1 MASVLSRIGQR
12 LTSIGVIETDDEELR
27 LQKTLIVSF
36 SAMIGVAAA
45 LWGLTYLF
53 LREPLAASI
62 PLGYS
67 VLSALSIM
75 LFARLRRYR
84 LFRASQ
90 LGLLL
95 LLPFLLSLSLGGI
108 LASGGILLWSLNC
121 PLGALVFSGY
131 RAARIWFLGFL
142 VTLVASL
149 LLESAVADRAS
160 LSDTTRVVFAAMN
173 IGGVSTVAFVL
184 LQYFTVQREAAMETS
199 ETLLLNILPKPIAN
213 RLKRGP
219 ETIAEHYENASVLFA
234 DVVDFTPMSEGMSPS
249 SLVELLNEVFTYFD
263 EVADELG
270 VEKIKTIG
278 DCYMAAAGV
287 PERSDDHAHVMTDMA
302 LRVRDYV
309 DSHDFQGKRL
319 EFRIGINSGPLVAGV
334 IGRRKF
340 IYDLWG
346 DAVNTASRMESQ
358 GQRGTI
364 QITRATRELIKD
376 DFEVTQQGTVHVKGK
391 GEMDVWHVV
400 ARASDRAA
408 D

>member
-108 LASGGILLWSLNC
+108 LASGGILLWPLNC

-149 LLESAVADRAS
+149 LLESAVVDRAS

-199 ETLLLNILPKPIAN
+199 ETLLLNILPRPIAN

-249 SLVELLNEVFTYFD
+249 SLVELLNEAFTYFD

-278 DCYMAAAGV
+278 GC
-287 PERSDDHAHVMTDMA
+287 RCTRA
-302 LRVRDYV
+302 LR
-309 DSHDFQGKRL
+309 
-319 EFRIGINSGPLVAGV
+319 
-334 IGRRKF
+334 
-340 IYDLWG
+340 
-346 DAVNTASRMESQ
+346 
-358 GQRGTI
+358 
-364 QITRATRELIKD
+364 
-376 DFEVTQQGTVHVKGK
+376 
-391 GEMDVWHVV
+391 
-400 ARASDRAA
+400 
-408 D
+408 